1 MKLCDYMSTDWFK
14 SLQAEVSKSTV
25 TAVAVQ
31 MGICRPK
38 LAQVLNGSGLYGSG
52 KASTAKIEAEYRR
65 TFEQITCTF
74 NSKQVS
80 IAHCREHA
88 LRPAPTHNPRLMMQ
102 WQSCQT
108 CPNKPKPIAFPKTK
122 KQTKVSTKEDT
133 QQAGIIDK
141 VTLPLPE
148 VGGPQINQEAV

>member
-1 MKLCDYMSTDWFK
+1 MKLCDYMDTDWFR

-25 TAVAVQ
+25 SAVAVQ

-65 TFEQITCTF
+65 TFEQITCPF
-74 NSKQVS
+74 NGNEVT
-80 IAHCREHA
+80 IELCREHA

-102 WQSCQT
+102 WQACQN
-108 CPNKPKPIAFPKTK
+108 CPNKPKPVAVPKAK
-122 KQTKVSTKEDT
+122 KKVKAQTTEET

-148 VGGPQINQEAV
+148 VGGPQVNQEAA